1 MSQKSLKNMTWGH
14 AKTNLKHVMMMMM
27 MMMRTTINIA
37 AIQLDLSCL
46 VPMKVYSMIHTRML
60 IVKTTKVSISTNCV
74 WQEHL
79 LLKKQNLIIQIL
91 LVVIHFQMVPK
102 NYFLNTIIVLW
113 SGRKSGWKATQ
124 ALYYRWQKIFS
135 MISIYPQTMVPME
148 TLAILN
154 IRPVKLII
162 VKI

>member
-1 MSQKSLKNMTWGH
+1 MTWGH

-91 LVVIHFQMVPK
+91 LVVIHF
-102 NYFLNTIIVLW
+102 
-113 SGRKSGWKATQ
+113 
-124 ALYYRWQKIFS
+124 
-135 MISIYPQTMVPME
+135 
-148 TLAILN
+148 
-154 IRPVKLII
+154 
-162 VKI
+162 